1 MLTFFGKTE
10 EGMKLGR
17 EEVHNSLD
25 TRRNNKTQVFFFSK
39 DFIAFQVREIMD
51 LGRIKANYGE
61 GDGGG

>member
-17 EEVHNSLD
+17 EEVHNTLD
-25 TRRNNKTQVFFFSK
+25 TRRNNKT
-39 DFIAFQVREIMD
+39 QVREIMD
-51 LGRIKANYGE
+51 LGRIKAKYGE